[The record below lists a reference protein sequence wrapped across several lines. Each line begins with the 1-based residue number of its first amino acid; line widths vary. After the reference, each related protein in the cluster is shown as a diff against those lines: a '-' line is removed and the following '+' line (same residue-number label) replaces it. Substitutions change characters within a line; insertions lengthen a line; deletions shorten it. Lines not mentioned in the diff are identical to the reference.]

1 MMANPEMPGTQKEDA
16 ASATE
21 ATDPSPAAEP
31 TTATPEVPRPRR
43 ESAEA
48 KRSVVDAGES
58 AAAQQSA
65 AASQSSAAQQPA
77 NTRQPAEPRRRPAP
91 APAAAYEPEVERMP
105 LLARVLLA
113 DFAVAVVA
121 LVVLFVIEVQRFGDA
136 TVHLRRQAWIEDL
149 AVLFLV
155 SVLFGVVTF
164 LLFRAGRTRV
174 ALVQAVVTAL
184 VLIAA
189 ITSAATGDPKPTSAD
204 IPASTGSSGNPG

>member
-1 MMANPEMPGTQKEDA
+1 MPGTQKEDA

-21 ATDPSPAAEP
+21 ATHPSPAAEP

-58 AAAQQSA
+58 AAAQS
-65 AASQSSAAQQPA
+65 PA
-77 NTRQPAEPRRRPAP
+77 NTRQPAEPRRRPAS
-91 APAAAYEPEVERMP
+91 APAAAYEPEPERMP

-121 LVVLFVIEVQRFGDA
+121 LVVLFIIEVQRFDDA

-174 ALVQAVVTAL
+174 ALVQVVVTAL

-204 IPASTGSSGNPG
+204 IPTPTGSSSNPG